1 MASPGKDL
9 HALVKA
15 HVYLYL
21 YMRFIVRKA
30 HVNIYI
36 YTRAFVIKA
45 HVYMYLLHALM
56 SLRLKRMYKFFFSF
70 VIIRFPAFWQ
80 LNCYLHN
87 IIYPTSQ
94 NNQNPL
100 YIKNYFTCNIKVIHI
115 SQSEFTSNLQHQK
128 SSNLY
133 QPKYTSKLYQQK
145 TFRLNNQLVHLS
157 KVSYSHFLL
166 RCMKL

>member
-21 YMRFIVRKA
+21 YMRFCNKSTCK
-30 HVNIYI
+30 YI
-36 YTRAFVIKA
+36 YTHAFVIKA

-56 SLRLKRMYKFFFSF
+56 SLRLKRMHKLFFFSF